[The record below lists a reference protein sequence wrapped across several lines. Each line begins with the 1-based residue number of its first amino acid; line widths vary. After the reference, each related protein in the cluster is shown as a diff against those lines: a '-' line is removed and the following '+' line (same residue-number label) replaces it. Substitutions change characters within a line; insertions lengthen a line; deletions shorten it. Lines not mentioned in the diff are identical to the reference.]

1 MYCCLLNTKSATNL
15 TRRLQSVND
24 DHHDFIWYILKQQ
37 DKYDLRKEE
46 IIANSALFILAGS
59 ETTANSLCGLTA
71 RLLQNR
77 RTYDKLV
84 KEIRDEFAS
93 EADIHHDQTMRME
106 YLNACINEGLR
117 ATPPITP
124 GLLRTV
130 PEDHQIIDGYPVAK
144 GTTVSV
150 SAWAAA
156 HNPANFA
163 QPDEFIPE
171 RWFEESFKDD
181 HQKASQPFSIG
192 PRVCLGKKYVLV
204 LVKLSNLDP
213 S

>member
-1 MYCCLLNTKSATNL
+1 MTNL
-15 TRRLQSVND
+15 NRRLDAVND
-24 DHHDFIWYILKQQ
+24 DHHDFIWYVLKQR
-37 DKYDLRKEE
+37 DKFDLRKEE

-77 RTYDKLV
+77 KAYDKLV
-84 KEIRDEFAS
+84 KEIRDEFDS
-93 EADIHHDQTMRME
+93 EEAINHDQTMRME

-117 ATPPITP
+117 ASPPITP

-130 PEDHQIIDGYPVAK
+130 PDDNEVIDGHPVAK

-163 QPDEFIPE
+163 RPDEFIPE
-171 RWFEESFKDD
+171 RWIDDSFKND
-181 HQKASQPFSIG
+181 HFRSSQPFSIG
-192 PRVCLGKKYVLV
+192 PRACLGKKLV
-204 LVKLSNLDP
+204 RLSAIRT